1 MPRRPY
7 RIRDVF
13 VKGPV
18 TTVTNDDQESIVGGH
33 PIGAACAH
41 DAKHPAGHDL
51 TAILSR
57 LTTRDPMHE
66 YANGTSK
73 SSQEKSVKVLLVED
87 SAVLAE
93 VLSGALA
100 EIPEVELVGVV
111 DSEAEAFKIIAGGRV
126 DLLFLDLQLK
136 QGTGFGI
143 LRSLA
148 TMHPAPRSVVLT
160 NHDLPEYHAAA
171 MALGATYFL
180 DKARDFHRL
189 PEIVRAIISVIA
201 VE

>member
-1 MPRRPY
+1 MNEHPR
-7 RIRDVF
+7 V
-13 VKGPV
+13 
-18 TTVTNDDQESIVGGH
+18 
-33 PIGAACAH
+33 
-41 DAKHPAGHDL
+41 
-51 TAILSR
+51 
-57 LTTRDPMHE
+57 
-66 YANGTSK
+66 TSK
-73 SSQEKSVKVLLVED
+73 TNPGKSVSVLLVED

-93 VLSGALA
+93 ILSEALS
-100 EIPEVELVGVV
+100 ELPEVKLVGAV
-111 DSEAEAFKIIAGGRV
+111 DSESEAFRVLAHEHV
-126 DLLFLDLQLK
+126 DLIFLDLQLK

-148 TMHPAPRSVVLT
+148 DMHTAPRSVVLT
-160 NHDLPEYHAAA
+160 NHDLPEYQTAA

>member
-1 MPRRPY
+1 MREPRN
-7 RIRDVF
+7 
-13 VKGPV
+13 V
-18 TTVTNDDQESIVGGH
+18 T
-33 PIGAACAH
+33 
-41 DAKHPAGHDL
+41 
-51 TAILSR
+51 SR
-57 LTTRDPMHE
+57 
-66 YANGTSK
+66 ANL
-73 SSQEKSVKVLLVED
+73 EKSVKVLLVED

-93 VLSGALA
+93 ILSEALS
-100 EIPEVELVGVV
+100 ELPEVDLVGVV
-111 DSEAEAFKIIAGGRV
+111 DSETEAFRLVAQERV
-126 DLLFLDLQLK
+126 DLIFLDLQLK

-148 TMHPAPRSVVLT
+148 DMHPAPRSVVLT
-160 NHDLPEYHAAA
+160 NHDLPEYHTAA

>member
-1 MPRRPY
+1 MSERPH
-7 RIRDVF
+7 
-13 VKGPV
+13 V
-18 TTVTNDDQESIVGGH
+18 T
-33 PIGAACAH
+33 
-41 DAKHPAGHDL
+41 AK
-51 TAILSR
+51 
-57 LTTRDPMHE
+57 TT
-66 YANGTSK
+66 G
-73 SSQEKSVKVLLVED
+73 KSVKVLLVED

-93 VLSGALA
+93 ILSEALS
-100 EIPEVELVGVV
+100 ELPEVELVGAV
-111 DSEAEAFKIIAGGRV
+111 DSETEAFRVLAHEHV
-126 DLLFLDLQLK
+126 DLIFLDLQLK

-148 TMHPAPRSVVLT
+148 DMQPAPRSVVLT
-160 NHDLPEYHAAA
+160 NHDLPEYHSAA

>member
-1 MPRRPY
+1 MSEHSN
-7 RIRDVF
+7 V
-13 VKGPV
+13 
-18 TTVTNDDQESIVGGH
+18 
-33 PIGAACAH
+33 
-41 DAKHPAGHDL
+41 
-51 TAILSR
+51 
-57 LTTRDPMHE
+57 
-66 YANGTSK
+66 TSK
-73 SSQEKSVKVLLVED
+73 PTSEKSVRVLLVED

-93 VLSGALA
+93 ILSQALS
-100 EIPEVELVGVV
+100 ELPEVDLVGVV
-111 DSEAEAFKIIAGGRV
+111 DSEAEAFRVIARDRV
-126 DLLFLDLQLK
+126 DLIFLDLQLK

-148 TMHPAPRSVVLT
+148 DMHPAPHTVVLT
-160 NHDLPEYHAAA
+160 NHDLPEYQTAA

>member
-1 MPRRPY
+1 MSEHAN
-7 RIRDVF
+7 F
-13 VKGPV
+13 
-18 TTVTNDDQESIVGGH
+18 TANTNPG
-33 PIGAACAH
+33 
-41 DAKHPAGHDL
+41 
-51 TAILSR
+51 
-57 LTTRDPMHE
+57 
-66 YANGTSK
+66 
-73 SSQEKSVKVLLVED
+73 KSVKVLLGED

-93 VLSGALA
+93 ILSEALS
-100 EIPEVELVGVV
+100 ELPEVDLVGVV
-111 DSEAEAFKIIAGGRV
+111 DSETEAFRLIAQERV
-126 DLLFLDLQLK
+126 DLIFLDLQLK

-148 TMHPAPRSVVLT
+148 DMHPAPRSVVLT
-160 NHDLPEYHAAA
+160 NHDLPEYHTAA

>member
-1 MPRRPY
+1 MSEHAN
-7 RIRDVF
+7 
-13 VKGPV
+13 V
-18 TTVTNDDQESIVGGH
+18 TAKTNPG
-33 PIGAACAH
+33 
-41 DAKHPAGHDL
+41 
-51 TAILSR
+51 
-57 LTTRDPMHE
+57 
-66 YANGTSK
+66 
-73 SSQEKSVKVLLVED
+73 KSVKVLLVED

-93 VLSGALA
+93 ILSEALC
-100 EIPEVELVGVV
+100 ELPEVDLVGVV
-111 DSEAEAFKIIAGGRV
+111 DSETEAFRLIAQERV
-126 DLLFLDLQLK
+126 DLIFLDLQLK

-148 TMHPAPRSVVLT
+148 DMHPAPRTVVLT
-160 NHDLPEYHAAA
+160 NHDLPEYHTAA